1 MYGVGFDILRA
12 SNIDSELIIPLL
24 QNTLDKIS
32 LMNPWQAQTGPARR
46 RDEKII
52 QKQLNELKDNKLQE
66 IYRLISEWIE
76 NKTDGK

>member
-1 MYGVGFDILRA
+1 
-12 SNIDSELIIPLL
+12 
-24 QNTLDKIS
+24 
-32 LMNPWQAQTGPARR
+32 MNPWQAQTGPARR

-52 QKQLNELKDNKLQE
+52 QKQMNELKDNKLQE